1 MSTSFSFKPIV
12 TDGLVLYLDAANTK
26 SYTGTG
32 TTWYDLT
39 KNGNNG
45 VLTSGPVYNS
55 ENGGNITFDGVDDY
69 VNLGNPNSLD
79 ILNFTI
85 CTWAKSTSFSDYQNI
100 IFKGS
105 LTGQYGINLESS
117 GRWSIQPNNTFPG
130 WFINDYL
137 ELNTWY
143 FFCGTYDGTKIT
155 AYRDGVQKA
164 QYSSPQSNYGS
175 VVTVGADIY
184 NNRYFNGKISSVQIY
199 NRPLTSSEIL
209 QNYNSTKSRFI

>member
-85 CTWAKSTSFSDYQNI
+85 CAWVKSTSFSN
-100 IFKGS
+100 
-105 LTGQYGINLESS
+105 
-117 GRWSIQPNNTFPG
+117 
-130 WFINDYL
+130 
-137 ELNTWY
+137 
-143 FFCGTYDGTKIT
+143 
-155 AYRDGVQKA
+155 
-164 QYSSPQSNYGS
+164 
-175 VVTVGADIY
+175 
-184 NNRYFNGKISSVQIY
+184 
-199 NRPLTSSEIL
+199 
-209 QNYNSTKSRFI
+209 